1 MNEKEWRRMNLE
13 WERRRRD
20 ARWALIGPEYS
31 SLIGPQ
37 GGGGEAA
44 GAGQRGEATQDG
56 AQAEVQG
63 GTLHIFNSAH
73 FEVAAKTFEVA

>member
-1 MNEKEWRRMNLE
+1 METRSQ
-13 WERRRRD
+13 
-20 ARWALIGPEYS
+20 YS
-31 SLIGPQ
+31 ALIGPQ

-63 GTLHIFNSAH
+63 GTLHILEGAAI
-73 FEVAAKTFEVA
+73 EVLLEAAGI

>member
-1 MNEKEWRRMNLE
+1 MET
-13 WERRRRD
+13 
-20 ARWALIGPEYS
+20 RWQYSALIGPEYS
-31 SLIGPQ
+31 ALIGPQ

-44 GAGQRGEATQDG
+44 GARQRGEATQDG

-73 FEVAAKTFEVA
+73 FEVAGKTFEVA

>member
-1 MNEKEWRRMNLE
+1 METRSQ
-13 WERRRRD
+13 
-20 ARWALIGPEYS
+20 YS
-31 SLIGPQ
+31 ALIGPQ

-63 GTLHIFNSAH
+63 GELHILK
-73 FEVAAKTFEVA
+73 VQQ

>member
-1 MNEKEWRRMNLE
+1 MET
-13 WERRRRD
+13 
-20 ARWALIGPEYS
+20 RWQYSALIGPEYS
-31 SLIGPQ
+31 ALIGPQ

-63 GTLHIFNSAH
+63 GELQNFNSAH
-73 FEVAAKTFEVA
+73 FKGAAIGVTFEVAGI

>member
-31 SLIGPQ
+31 ALIGPEYSALIGPQ

-63 GTLHIFNSAH
+63 GELQNFNCAH
-73 FEVAAKTFEVA
+73 F